1 MKTYKTKG
9 EAPALKSLISGAVST
24 AFISA
29 ALFTA
34 AALLLLSG
42 CSTVFTASITGTT
55 IDKESWEEDEQEVAI
70 GDVEVFLY
78 NNEKDWTEDYT
89 RWTEE
94 DIRPDEVEEGEEPG
108 YFLSTVT
115 GEDGVFTFNGIIWNR
130 LFPSYG
136 KSGDRVEVYF
146 LFFNRD
152 YGVSRN
158 TTPVFI
164 VSDVTNR
171 LTPFRLERIT
181 YSATIEGEVLNKNTG
196 EGVGAVN
203 LDVYVADSLDPLTY
217 PEEPDYQLAT
227 AVDGTYTVQISF
239 PKELGESVR
248 CKITAERNGFN
259 CEDYD
264 DDGTP
269 ADDFL
274 SAGPIEKDTTYT
286 AEDIEIKQT
295 EFSETL
301 EGRVFNDNDG
311 DDDVYTEGTA
321 DSYVNGVTIWLFHED
336 PAGLG
341 NNDAPDK
348 RTVTRA
354 VVLND
359 TTVEDGHFAF
369 TGIEWEDE
377 DYTEDYS
384 TKVVSL
390 YRPTPTE
397 ISDDNLDPPIN
408 SDDIDQY
415 TMRSNSDN
423 YLEIAND

>member
-1 MKTYKTKG
+1 MPKTKHNRFSFIISL
-9 EAPALKSLISGAVST
+9 ALCLATLILIPLSLYS
-24 AFISA
+24 
-29 ALFTA
+29 
-34 AALLLLSG
+34 
-42 CSTVFTASITGTT
+42 CSVVFTASITGTT

-78 NNEKDWTEDYT
+78 NDEKVWMEDYT
-89 RWTEE
+89 RWTEQ
-94 DIRPDEVEEGEEPG
+94 DVRPDEVEEGEEPG

-115 GEDGVFTFNGIIWNR
+115 GEDGAFTFNGLIWNR

-146 LFFNRD
+146 LFYNRD

-171 LTPFRLERIT
+171 LTPFKLERIT
-181 YSATIEGEVLNKNTG
+181 YSAVIEGEVLNKNTG
-196 EGVGAVN
+196 DGVGAVN
-203 LDVYVADSLDPLTY
+203 VDVYVAESLDPLAY

-227 AVDGTYTVQISF
+227 AADGTYTVQISF

-248 CKITAERNGFN
+248 CKLTADRNGFN

-264 DDGTP
+264 DDGTA
-269 ADDFL
+269 ADGSTGVSDYL
-274 SAGPIEKDTTYT
+274 QTDLIEQETTYT
-286 AEDIEIKQT
+286 AEDIELKQT
-295 EFSETL
+295 EFNETL
-301 EGRVFNDNDG
+301 EGRVFYDDNGNDIYDG
-311 DDDVYTEGTA
+311 APAEY
-321 DSYVNGVTIWLFHED
+321 YVNGVTVWLFYED

-341 NNDAPDK
+341 DDDAAEK

-359 TTVEDGHFAF
+359 TTVEDGHFTF
-369 TGIEWEDE
+369 TGIEWDDE
-377 DYTEDYS
+377 SYTADYS
-384 TKVVSL
+384 TKVVYL

-397 ISDDNLDPPIN
+397 ISDDNLNPPID

>member
-1 MKTYKTKG
+1 MAETNKNKPNGSK
-9 EAPALKSLISGAVST
+9 
-24 AFISA
+24 SA
-29 ALFTA
+29 ALACVFIIIA
-34 AALLLLSG
+34 ASLLGS

-78 NNEKDWTEDYT
+78 NDEKDWTEDYT
-89 RWTEE
+89 RWTEQ
-94 DIRPDEVEEGEEPG
+94 DIRPDEVEEGEDPRF
-108 YFLSTVT
+108 FLSTVT
-115 GEDGVFTFNGIIWNR
+115 GEDGAFTFNGIIWNR

-146 LFFNRD
+146 LFYNRD
-152 YGVSRN
+152 YGISRN

-171 LTPFRLERIT
+171 LTPFKLESIT
-181 YSATIEGEVLNKNTG
+181 NSAVIEGEVINKNTG

-203 LDVYVADSLDPLTY
+203 LDVYVAESLDPPTY

-227 AVDGTYTVQISF
+227 APDGTYTVQISF
-239 PKELGESVR
+239 PKELGESIR
-248 CKITAERNGFN
+248 CKLTAERNGFN

-264 DDGTP
+264 DDGQYADGTTG
-269 ADDFL
+269 DDFL
-274 SAGPIEKDTTYT
+274 SAGPTEKDTTYT
-286 AEDIEIKQT
+286 AEDMEIKQT
-295 EFSETL
+295 EFNETL
-301 EGRVFNDNDG
+301 EGRVFNDDETDPVGG
-311 DDDVYTEGTA
+311 DDIYTEGTA
-321 DSYVNGVTIWLFHED
+321 DSYVNGVTVWLFYED

-341 NNDAPDK
+341 NNDTPEK

-359 TTVEDGHFAF
+359 TTVEDGHFTF

-377 DYTEDYS
+377 SYKEDYS
-384 TKVVSL
+384 TKVVYL
-390 YRPTPTE
+390 YRPTPEE
-397 ISDDNLDPPIN
+397 ISADNLDPPID

-415 TMRSNSDN
+415 TMRSNGDN